1 MGQKRRHP
9 ARNGRGHPTGGGSL
23 GEGHA
28 GRRGDGVHTNGHA
41 HAHEPEHPQIIR
53 KTIASDFLEKRD
65 LQRRILQAVEDY
77 GYDHHTIFGVKL
89 ALEEALTNAIKH
101 GNKLDS
107 KKKVRVT
114 ARVSPRRLVVTVEDE
129 GPGFNRNG
137 VPNPLL
143 DENLEKCSGRGIL
156 LIESY
161 MDEVQWSN
169 NGRCLRMIKLR
180 ESTHNGPPPKQA
192 SGPSL

>member
-1 MGQKRRHP
+1 MGQKRKHP
-9 ARNGRGHPTGGGSL
+9 VPNGRGHPTPGGGN
-23 GEGHA
+23 A
-28 GRRGDGVHTNGHA
+28 GRDAIAHTNGHA
-41 HAHEPEHPQIIR
+41 AEEPDQPQIIR
-53 KTIASDFLEKRD
+53 KTIASDFLQKRE
-65 LQRRILQAVEDY
+65 LQRRILKAVEAY
-77 GYDHHTIFGVKL
+77 GYDHHSIFGVKL

-161 MDEVQWSN
+161 MDEVEYSN
-169 NGRCLRMIKLR
+169 NGRCLRMIKLK
-180 ESTHNGPPPKQA
+180 ESTHNGPPPRTSHPPA
-192 SGPSL
+192 SSC

>member
-1 MGQKRRHP
+1 MAQKRRHP
-9 ARNGRGHPTGGGSL
+9 ARNGRGHPTGGGNGM
-23 GEGHA
+23 GEGNA
-28 GRRGDGVHTNGHA
+28 GRGGGAHTNGHA
-41 HAHEPEHPQIIR
+41 HEPEQAQIIR
-53 KTIASDFLEKRD
+53 KTIASDFLQKRD

-77 GYDHHTIFGVKL
+77 GFDHHSIFGVKL

-192 SGPSL
+192 SSPPL